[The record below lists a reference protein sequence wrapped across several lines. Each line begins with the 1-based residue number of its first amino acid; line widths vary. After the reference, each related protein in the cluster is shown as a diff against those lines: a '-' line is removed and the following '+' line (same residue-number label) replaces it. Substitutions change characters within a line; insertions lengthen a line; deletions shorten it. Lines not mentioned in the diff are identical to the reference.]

1 MSVLHAQQGVAGSY
15 VGRVISVNFV
25 PSSPTN
31 LISNLPRLQ
40 SYSGLVN
47 VLICMFL
54 CLGRA
59 QHEVFLSLPST
70 HSSGILKRIAIA
82 IEIYNIYFTCVTC
95 DDTALVLQPGVTSSH
110 TVHHPHTPSAVH
122 ADRPEL
128 KGPFKVE
135 GRLKASLRVGTL
147 ALVM

>member
-1 MSVLHAQQGVAGSY
+1 MHSREQQGATY
-15 VGRVISVNFV
+15 IGRVISVNFV

-54 CLGRA
+54 CLERA

-82 IEIYNIYFTCVTC
+82 IKIYTIYFTCVTC
-95 DDTALVLQPGVTSSH
+95 DDTAFVLQPGVTSSH